1 MSSKNFF
8 DNLLQRMEQY
18 ANNLESIVEEKT
30 QSLIEEKK
38 RTDELLYQLLPR

>member
-1 MSSKNFF
+1 
-8 DNLLQRMEQY
+8 MEQY